1 MFVSSLALLVLLL
14 LVLVALLVVVGL
26 AYVAHRHPVLATPLM
41 VATGAAAVLVACL
54 GVIATVR

>member
-1 MFVSSLALLVLLL
+1 MSSFVLLVLLL
-14 LVLVALLVVVGL
+14 LILVALLVVGGV
-26 AYVAHRHPVLATPLM
+26 AYIAHRHPAFATPLM